1 MDVCIAQPYLYMR
14 SKVPYAA
21 SISQDVCKMILFIGS
36 PPEEMW
42 AWEKLAGYGKWMCT
56 TQQQQK
62 IKSRRKIQ
70 KDLLPP
76 TAAAFVRG
84 ERERVEIRD
93 LASSSSSS
101 STAESGAK
109 RGLLLQPR
117 GRNPPVEQSCAK
129 RKRRNL
135 SPSSLSPS
143 PSPSI
148 ISLASRLL

>member
-101 STAESGAK
+101 TAESGAK